1 MAICFS
7 STRRKTLHRLVSTI
21 ILVAFTTV
29 ARASSPCDDY
39 ITELQENPSSISVT
53 DLGDMSCLLIS
64 QSGSIAS
71 LIVSLSFICGIATVI
86 NSLFKFK
93 QQRDNPTQI
102 PIVTPISMF
111 FVGVFMIYLPSII
124 STGEASLFGIGN
136 GILGGSTG
144 DGIDQF

>member
-1 MAICFS
+1 
-7 STRRKTLHRLVSTI
+7 
-21 ILVAFTTV
+21 
-29 ARASSPCDDY
+29 
-39 ITELQENPSSISVT
+39 
-53 DLGDMSCLLIS
+53 MSCLLIS